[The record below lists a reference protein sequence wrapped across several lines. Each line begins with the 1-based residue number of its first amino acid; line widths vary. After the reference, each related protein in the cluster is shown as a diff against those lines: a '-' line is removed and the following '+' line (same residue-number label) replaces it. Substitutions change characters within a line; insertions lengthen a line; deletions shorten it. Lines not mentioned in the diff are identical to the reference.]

1 MTLIVRQLT
10 PDDEVAFFEG
20 MKLWSEQDLTWY
32 TFAWKPGM
40 SYQEMLAILEDERLG
55 RNLKPGRVAHA
66 MLYGFLHGEIIGR
79 VSIRHELNEFLIHRG
94 GNIGYAVA
102 EKYRGHGHATALM
115 KEGMRY
121 CKDLGLAEILVT
133 CDDQNMPSWKII
145 EKFNARLENKVQDES
160 DSKKIIRRYWVKLQ

>member
-10 PDDEVAFFEG
+10 LDDEAAFFEG
-20 MKLWSEQDLTWY
+20 MKLWSDDDLTWY

-55 RNLKPGRVAHA
+55 RNLKPGRVPHT
-66 MLYGFLHGEIIGR
+66 MLYGFIHGKIIGR
-79 VSIRHELNEFLIHRG
+79 VSIRHELNDFLIQRG

-102 EKYRGHGHATALM
+102 EKYRGSGNATLLM

-121 CKDLGLAEILVT
+121 CKENLGLKEILVT
-133 CDDQNMPSWKII
+133 CDDENTPSWKII
-145 EKFNARLENKVQDES
+145 EKFKARLENKIKDQD
-160 DSKKIIRRYWVKLQ
+160 KLIRRYWVTL